1 MTKSNQKKT
10 ALYCRLSQDDG
21 NQGDSNSIQ
30 NQKAILMQYAKD
42 HGFLN
47 PVFYVDDG
55 YSGAN
60 FNRPDFQRMITDME
74 NGEISTI
81 ITKDLSRLGRN
92 QLHTGLYIEERF
104 PQFGVRY
111 IAINDGVDTDSAES
125 NDLMPFKN
133 LFNEWYVRDSS
144 RKVRAVLKS
153 KAERGERIACRAPY
167 GYMKDPMNKGKLLV
181 DDEAASVVKR
191 IFSMCA
197 SGLGPSQIAGVLS
210 KENILCPAMYGFRK
224 TGVKHPCLD
233 FQYPT
238 LWSQDTVAFM
248 LENEVYIGNTISMKY
263 ASRSYKDKR
272 KMNRSREECIV
283 HENTHE
289 AIIDRETWE
298 IVQRIRQ
305 NKRRRTKTYEKSIF
319 AGLLKCADCGKNLT
333 FHRGKDNPY
342 YNSFTCSSARLKKG
356 APCTGHFIR
365 ECVLNEVVLEDIR
378 QVTQYAREQSEAF
391 ADYIRQ
397 KQYAEINGEKA
408 VLEAELLSMRNRM
421 KELDAIFMRLY
432 EDSVMNRITTQQ
444 FQRLSASYTEEQ
456 ARLETEIP
464 KKEAQLREANH
475 VDSGAED
482 FIHKAKRYTDITEL
496 TTEILQLFIEKIVV
510 HEKEQRHSRYSPQTI
525 EIYYNGIGCI
535 GETASVQNKS
545 A

>member
-1 MTKSNQKKT
+1 
-10 ALYCRLSQDDG
+10 
-21 NQGDSNSIQ
+21 
-30 NQKAILMQYAKD
+30 MQYAKD
-42 HGFLN
+42 HGFQN
-47 PVFYVDDG
+47 PEFYVDDG

-74 NGEISTI
+74 NGEIATI

-153 KAERGERIACRAPY
+153 KAERGERVACRPPY
-167 GYMKDPMNKGKLLV
+167 GYRKDPVNKGKLLV

-191 IFSMCA
+191 IFNLCV
-197 SGLGPSQIAGVLS
+197 SGLGPSQIANVLTG
-210 KENILCPAMYGFRK
+210 ENILCPAMYGYRK
-224 TGVKHPCLD
+224 TGVKHSHLD

-238 LWSQDTVAFM
+238 LWSQDTIVFI

-263 ASRSYKDKR
+263 ATRSYKDKR
-272 KMNRSREECIV
+272 KMNRPREECFV

-289 AIIDRETWE
+289 AIIDRETWD

-305 NKRRRTKTYEKSIF
+305 NKRRRTKTYEKSKF

-333 FHRGKDNPY
+333 FHRSQKDRK
-342 YNSFTCSSARLKKG
+342 YNSFTCSSARQKKG
-356 APCTGHFIR
+356 IPCTGHFIR
-365 ECVLNEVVLEDIR
+365 ECVLEEVVLEDIR
-378 QVTQYAREQSEAF
+378 QVTQYARKHSQLF
-391 ADYIRQ
+391 ADYIQQ

-432 EDSVMNRITTQQ
+432 EDSVMNQITTQQ
-444 FQRLSASYTEEQ
+444 FQRLSASYTAEQ
-456 ARLETEIP
+456 AQLENEIP
-464 KKEAQLREANH
+464 KKEAALREAEH
-475 VDSGAED
+475 IDSGAED
-482 FIHKAKRYTDITEL
+482 FIARAKRYTDITEL
-496 TTEILQLFIEKIVV
+496 TPELLHLFIEKIVV
-510 HEKEQRHSRYSPQTI
+510 HEKEISRSRYSPQTI
-525 EIYYNGIGCI
+525 DIYYNGIGCI
-535 GETASVQNKS
+535 SKS
-545 A
+545 ATEKTTSA